1 MRVLNVGVILG
12 LLVGWVLVR
21 GGIWLSL
28 DLFGLDF
35 HTVITVTELMSIV
48 VIAGV
53 AFHFSMQVNYRA
65 LCILAAKYLMPMVG
79 LFILLFGINVFR

>member
-12 LLVGWVLVR
+12 LFVGWLLVR

-28 DLFGLDF
+28 DLFGWNF
-35 HTVITVTELMSIV
+35 HAVITVTELMSIA

-53 AFHFSMQVNYRA
+53 AFHFSIQANYRA
-65 LCILAAKYLMPMVG
+65 LCILAAKYLTPMAG
-79 LFILLFGINVFR
+79 LFILLFCISIVR

>member
-1 MRVLNVGVILG
+1 MRVLNVAVLFG
-12 LLVGWVLVR
+12 LCVGWLLVR

-35 HTVITVTELMSIV
+35 HTVITVTELMSII

-53 AFHFSMQVNYRA
+53 AFHFSMQANYRA
-65 LCILAAKYLMPMVG
+65 ICLLTAKYLTPMVG
-79 LFILLFGINVFR
+79 LFILLFSINLVR

>member
-12 LLVGWVLVR
+12 LFVGWVLVR

-35 HTVITVTELMSIV
+35 HTVITVTELMSII

-65 LCILAAKYLMPMVG
+65 HCILAAKYLMPMVG
-79 LFILLFGINVFR
+79 LFILLFGINVLR